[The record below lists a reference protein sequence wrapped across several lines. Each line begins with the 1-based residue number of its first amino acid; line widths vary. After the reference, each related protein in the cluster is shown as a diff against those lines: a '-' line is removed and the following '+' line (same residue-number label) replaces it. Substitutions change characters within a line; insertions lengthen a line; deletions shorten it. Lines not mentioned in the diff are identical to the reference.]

1 MITHLLGGCYK
12 NIQYSTPKTF
22 SIVSGVMYILRKEKL
37 FTLSSYCL
45 RHLIFDCY
53 LGPQTLVHI
62 LCSLIKQAAPSWCY
76 LGSLLLFTFPILGW
90 DWYLHLDAV
99 TLFLLGKKLFAP
111 DLAPYHRTWSDNFNF
126 TFKISEEP
134 ILFKI

>member
-1 MITHLLGGCYK
+1 MANIQQWCLSISFNFSKPQFVSKIDMITHLLGGCYK

-22 SIVSGVMYILRKEKL
+22 SIVSGIMYILRKEKL

-76 LGSLLLFTFPILGW
+76 LGSLPFIHISYSWMRLVSSSWCSYCFFLGRN
-90 DWYLHLDAV
+90 
-99 TLFLLGKKLFAP
+99 FLP
-111 DLAPYHRTWSDNFNF
+111 Q
-126 TFKISEEP
+126 I
-134 ILFKI
+134 